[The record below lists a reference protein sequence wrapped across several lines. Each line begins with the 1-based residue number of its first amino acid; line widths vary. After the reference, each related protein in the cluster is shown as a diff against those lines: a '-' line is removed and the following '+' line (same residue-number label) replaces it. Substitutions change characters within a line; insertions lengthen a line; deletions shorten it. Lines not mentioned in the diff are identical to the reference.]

1 MGGDKSLFFLVLAL
15 ALVWLVLDEFYGKGL
30 ISKFIVK
37 MIPKA
42 ED

>member
-1 MGGDKSLFFLVLAL
+1 MKDKSLFFLVMAL
-15 ALVWLVLDEFYGKGL
+15 ICFWLVLDEFYGQNL
-30 ISKFIVK
+30 VSRFIVR

>member
-1 MGGDKSLFFLVLAL
+1 MKDKSLFFLIMSLACFY
-15 ALVWLVLDEFYGKGL
+15 LVLDEFYGRNY
-30 ISKFIVK
+30 ISQFIVK

>member
-1 MGGDKSLFFLVLAL
+1 MKDNTLFFLVLSL
-15 ALVWLVLDEFYGKGL
+15 LCFWLVLDEFYGHKY
-30 ISKFIVK
+30 ISQFIVK

>member
-1 MGGDKSLFFLVLAL
+1 MKDKSLFFLIMAL
-15 ALVWLVLDEFYGKGL
+15 ICFWLVLDEFYGQNR
-30 ISKFIVK
+30 ISQFIVK